1 MSLGWWLGIEAVG
14 PALVLYSMAV
24 LFSHCTSM
32 AWGIWDCNGIAR
44 ILRCVLEPLLIGLM
58 PDVVKELCVD
68 LKLVIMTVWIVAIVV
83 GMLMDV

>member
-1 MSLGWWLGIEAVG
+1 M
-14 PALVLYSMAV
+14 
-24 LFSHCTSM
+24 
-32 AWGIWDCNGIAR
+32 
-44 ILRCVLEPLLIGLM
+44 LEPLLIGLM